1 MDITSRQDPIARFQ
15 RWLEEARDS
24 EPNDPD
30 AASLATAT
38 ADGVPS
44 SRMVLLKGADERGF
58 VFYTNLESRKGRE
71 LLANP
76 RAALTFHWKSLR
88 RQVRVDGPTEVVDDQ
103 EADAY
108 FASRPRMAQI
118 GAWASR
124 QSWPMKGRFELERRV
139 ARFVA
144 KFPVGIVPRPEFWSG
159 FRIIPERI
167 EFWTSHEFRLHDRLV
182 YHRDGD
188 GWTTEK
194 LYP

>member
-1 MDITSRQDPIARFQ
+1 MDVTSRQDPIAHFQ

-38 ADGVPS
+38 PDGVPS
-44 SRMVLLKGADERGF
+44 SRMVLLKGADEHGF

-76 RAALTFHWKSLR
+76 HAALTFHWKSLR
-88 RQVRVDGPTEVVDDQ
+88 RQVRVEGPTDVVDDQ

-118 GAWASR
+118 GAWASK
-124 QSWPMKGRFELERRV
+124 QSWPMKGRFDLERRV
-139 ARFVA
+139 ARTVA
-144 KFPVGIVPRPEFWSG
+144 RFPVGTVPRPEFWSG